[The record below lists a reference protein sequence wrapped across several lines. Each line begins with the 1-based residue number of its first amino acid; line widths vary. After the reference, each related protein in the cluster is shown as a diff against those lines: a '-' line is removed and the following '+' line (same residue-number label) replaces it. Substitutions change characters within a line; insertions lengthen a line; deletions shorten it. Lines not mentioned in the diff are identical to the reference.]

1 MTVQDISNKLFEW
14 FESSDAFEIG
24 RDIKKIVPISENEEE
39 TIVTIKIAL
48 EKLEEMNLLASKE
61 YGDKKYYILEKH
73 MDSFQQN
80 VELGPWTAKFL
91 SGEINDFCAMVQ
103 DNTDLCET
111 ASIQE
116 KDVRNLVHIIGF
128 YKQKLVEK
136 EQIICSLNEGE
147 ALGSSLLENYNMGPM
162 AEEKNPDDEDP
173 PKNKKKK

>member
-14 FESSDAFEIG
+14 FEGNDAFEIG
-24 RDIKKIVPISENEEE
+24 RDIKKIVPIYESEEE
-39 TIVTIKIAL
+39 TVVTIKIAL

-61 YGDKKYYILEKH
+61 YGEKKYYILEKH
-73 MDSFQQN
+73 LDAFQQN
-80 VELGPWTAKFL
+80 VDVGPWTAKFL

-116 KDVRNLVHIIGF
+116 KDIRNVVHIIGF

-136 EQIICSLNEGE
+136 EQIISSLNEGGIDNLDL
-147 ALGSSLLENYNMGPM
+147 LGNYNMNSITKK
-162 AEEKNPDDEDP
+162 ENPEDEDSS
-173 PKNKKKK
+173 KKKK